1 MPPFDRARRPA
12 FVAITILVA
21 LLGGMLSAAGCRP
34 RAQSPAAT
42 PPRTLTV
49 LAAASTADVME
60 MAAWEYEK
68 RSGVKITLNTGASS
82 GLAKQIIEGAQA
94 DLFLSADERWMDEVE
109 KAARVKPETRRD
121 LLSNRLVLIA
131 PAGSALQITPA
142 KGFELDRMIPAAAR
156 IALADPAHV
165 PAGRYARESLEWL
178 NWWQFV
184 EPRMV
189 PAADVRA
196 ALRLVELGEADLGI
210 VYATDVRGSSKLRM
224 LGSLPDESHSPIRY
238 PIAVCEGAS
247 PDALAFAE
255 FLRGRDMKKVF
266 RGAGFGDPDE

>member
-1 MPPFDRARRPA
+1 MPARNSGRRAA
-12 FVAITILVA
+12 LKAVAIL
-21 LLGGMLSAAGCRP
+21 AAGVLVVGCKP
-34 RAQSPAAT
+34 RAQAPTPPAA
-42 PPRTLTV
+42 RALTV
-49 LAAASTADVME
+49 FAAASTAEVME
-60 MAAWEYEK
+60 QAAWEYEA
-68 RSGVKITLNTGASS
+68 RHGVKITLNTGASS

-109 KAARVKPETRRD
+109 KAGRVKPDTRRD

-156 IALADPAHV
+156 IALADPGHV

-178 NWWQFV
+178 SWWQFV

-196 ALRLVELGEADLGI
+196 AVRLVELGEADLGI

-238 PIAVCEGAS
+238 PLAVCEGAS

-255 FLRGRDMKKVF
+255 FLRGPDMKKVF
-266 RGAGFGDPDE
+266 RGAGFGDPGE